1 MRSLLV
7 EDEEELGGVLSAA
20 LTRRSCSVDLA
31 RTLEEA
37 RDYLTLGAFD
47 VIVLDRRLPD
57 GDGLTLL
64 QGRPPTPVLVL
75 TALTGSDQAVYGL
88 ESGADDYMAKPFDV
102 DELFARI
109 KALSRRSARLPSAI
123 QTFGNLTFHPDTRSF
138 SIHGAPLAMPRRQL
152 LLLEALLRRAGQV
165 VPHELLEQA
174 VYALDDELGAEAM
187 PPHVSR
193 LRSRLVEAS
202 AGVTITAM
210 RGVGYLLH
218 EAKAS

>member
-1 MRSLLV
+1 M
-7 EDEEELGGVLSAA
+7 LSAA

-37 RDYLTLGAFD
+37 QDYLTLGAFD

-57 GDGLTLL
+57 GDGLSLL
-64 QGRPPTPVLVL
+64 QNRPATPVLVL
-75 TALTGSDQAVYGL
+75 TALTGSDQAIHGL

-109 KALSRRSARLPSAI
+109 KALSRRSARPPLSA

-138 SIHGAPLAMPRRQL
+138 SIYGAPLAMPRRQL
-152 LLLEALLRRAGQV
+152 LLLEALMRRAGQV
-165 VPHELLEQA
+165 VPHERLEQA
-174 VYALDDELGAEAM
+174 VYALDDELGSEAM

-193 LRSRLVEAS
+193 LRSRLVDAN

-218 EAKAS
+218 ETKKS